1 MKNPLAI
8 FREAGGFI
16 AGLLIGLSIVVFVFA
31 MMVVDPSDRQAMWGA
46 FGAPMILAVGLTL
59 QVVVTTTARRRRT
72 VSADDPA
79 GRRVLSTDR
88 PNSIEVP

>member
-8 FREAGGFI
+8 FREAGSFI

-31 MMVVDPSDRQAMWGA
+31 MMVVDPSNRQAMWGA

-59 QVVVTTTARRRRT
+59 QVVVTALPRRWRT
-72 VSADDPA
+72 VDADDHA
-79 GRRVLSTDR
+79 RLRVLSADR
-88 PNSIEVP
+88 PNCIDAP